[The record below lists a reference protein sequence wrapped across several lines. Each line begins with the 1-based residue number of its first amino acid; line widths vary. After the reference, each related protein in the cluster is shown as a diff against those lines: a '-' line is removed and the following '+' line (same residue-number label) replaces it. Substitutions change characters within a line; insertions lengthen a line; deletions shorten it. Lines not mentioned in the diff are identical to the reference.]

1 MRGLNLLTHNQDASH
16 SWSDYQAK
24 QLALLN
30 EPGVRIAFPGSL
42 LCNHLLVPAND
53 KQHTNAVEFQL
64 PDVSDVVYEYC
75 SRTERNPLLN
85 DAIVLDSAENLNA
98 KLIARVVAE
107 TAASVNA
114 ERIVVL
120 GKIAYIHYGDAIKRQ
135 CGENL
140 EVSLFEPDWL
150 SAFELYSIYRQSS
163 LVLSVNTMRA
173 LDVVCTGCEGTMV
186 VDRKF
191 RDEPVFSVLRHYLQS
206 SGCSVL
212 DESGLPVEITDEA
225 TIESYRIVE
234 NNITSVKHALQQVET
249 VGGLNQDWLE
259 VLYPVA
265 NVQVDE
271 KNKQLVIKPY
281 RSRRNQLLT
290 GLRDKK
296 TGIVR
301 KAVKLR
307 DDPVAFFSDSSNK
320 VIRLVGR
327 IARRKP

>member
-1 MRGLNLLTHNQDASH
+1 
-16 SWSDYQAK
+16 
-24 QLALLN
+24 
-30 EPGVRIAFPGSL
+30 
-42 LCNHLLVPAND
+42 
-53 KQHTNAVEFQL
+53 
-64 PDVSDVVYEYC
+64 
-75 SRTERNPLLN
+75 
-85 DAIVLDSAENLNA
+85 
-98 KLIARVVAE
+98 
-107 TAASVNA
+107 
-114 ERIVVL
+114 
-120 GKIAYIHYGDAIKRQ
+120 
-135 CGENL
+135 
-140 EVSLFEPDWL
+140 
-150 SAFELYSIYRQSS
+150 
-163 LVLSVNTMRA
+163 MRA

-281 RSRRNQLLT
+281 RSRRNRLLT

-320 VIRLVGR
+320 VIRLMGR